1 MSEEIHRRAHKVL
14 WSFVRSRVFR
24 IFPAK
29 QNKSFAPAF
38 KVVSPSLAL
47 NCLLQLAFSPNQ
59 LLRPIAWHC
68 DVPVFPALRFS
79 ARSSSILCSAS
90 LPPPAKRSDTV
101 EAYLHGN
108 ARERHNS
115 SSKIAVVIRFLR
127 LVPFCLSDN
136 SSINSSFNVHSF
148 LAQTR
153 VSWTKNHYLLSFGAV
168 SAPVNGSAVFPILGA
183 LCMRLWTNNWI
194 SMNLSTKHCWWHG
207 LSMTLL
213 VFHNARLEDIRH
225 GPFKATKWIDS
236 TVDLISLTH
245 PSTTFFH

>member
-14 WSFVRSRVFR
+14 WSFVRSRVLR

-115 SSKIAVVIRFLR
+115 SGKIAVVIRFLR

-153 VSWTKNHYLLSFGAV
+153 VSWTKIIIYCPSERSARRWTGLQCFQSWVHCAWDCGQIIELVWTSQRSIVDGMDCRWHY
-168 SAPVNGSAVFPILGA
+168 
-183 LCMRLWTNNWI
+183 
-194 SMNLSTKHCWWHG
+194 
-207 LSMTLL
+207 
-213 VFHNARLEDIRH
+213 
-225 GPFKATKWIDS
+225 
-236 TVDLISLTH
+236 
-245 PSTTFFH
+245 